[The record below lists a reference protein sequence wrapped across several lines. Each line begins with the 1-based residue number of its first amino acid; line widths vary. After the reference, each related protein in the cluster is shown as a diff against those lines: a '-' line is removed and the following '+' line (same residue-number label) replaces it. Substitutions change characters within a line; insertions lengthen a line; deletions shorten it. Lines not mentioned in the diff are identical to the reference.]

1 MANYNVNTDLVN
13 GDDLFLY
20 IYEPSTAITAT
31 TSLTSANTNVI
42 AFATSCALQVDG
54 ETIDTSNKMS
64 CRWNATK
71 AGRNG
76 YSVSA
81 DALYTD
87 KSGLYSFDSLLADM
101 VAGDAVGWAIA
112 QCTSAETCSAQNFYI
127 DSSKVVAMGEG
138 FITSL
143 SLNAGS
149 NEIASCSIS
158 ISGSGE
164 IITPTA

>member
-1 MANYNVNTDLVN
+1 MAKYNVNTDLVN

-20 IYEPSTAITAT
+20 IYEPSIAITAT
-31 TSLTSANTNVI
+31 TQLTSGNTNVI

-101 VAGDAVGWAIA
+101 AVYAFP
-112 QCTSAETCSAQNFYI
+112 SAENVFAPLFGLTSFLLPTHPSR
-127 DSSKVVAMGEG
+127 SSLIKMFPVKLFLVILHKQWYLM
-138 FITSL
+138 
-143 SLNAGS
+143 
-149 NEIASCSIS
+149 
-158 ISGSGE
+158 
-164 IITPTA
+164 